1 VRACRPR
8 PYGGKPPC
16 GGTPIL
22 CFTVK
27 KPRASSRKRHRVSID
42 AEPGFEGKVRLLAA
56 KWGVKTNVAVQRAV
70 DLASTR
76 KWSDEE
82 KLLLKSMATRID
94 QILDLLLAI

>member
-1 VRACRPR
+1 MKTAV
-8 PYGGKPPC
+8 
-16 GGTPIL
+16 
-22 CFTVK
+22 
-27 KPRASSRKRHRVSID
+27 ASARKRHRVSID

-70 DLASTR
+70 DLANTR

-82 KLLLKSMATRID
+82 KFHLKTISTRID